1 MILNETSEDLNLSS
15 TSPTDSTTR
24 SRSERVTLANDLR
37 IACMR
42 ISRRVRYE
50 SDNELASHQFSALI
64 RLEHAPRTNSE
75 IAEIEKVSAPSMCRT
90 TQGLVNRG
98 LVSRAD
104 DPTDRRQ
111 VILSLTP
118 EGRKTIERV
127 RRHRDEWMLERLE
140 GLTDDER
147 DLLHRA
153 SDVLAKV
160 AGE

>member
-1 MILNETSEDLNLSS
+1 MPSKT
-15 TSPTDSTTR
+15 PTDSTILT
-24 SRSERVTLANDLR
+24 RSERVALANDLR
-37 IACMR
+37 ISCMR

-64 RLEHAPRTNSE
+64 RLEHGPRTNSE

-118 EGRKTIERV
+118 EGRKTISRV
-127 RRHRDEWMLERLE
+127 RKHRDEWMLERLR
-140 GLTDDER
+140 GLSDDER

-153 SDVLAKV
+153 SAVLAKV

>member
-1 MILNETSEDLNLSS
+1 MPS
-15 TSPTDSTTR
+15 TTDHLPTDSTIT
-24 SRSERVTLANDLR
+24 STPLTRSERVTLANDLR

-64 RLEHAPRTNSE
+64 RLEHGPRTNSE
-75 IAEIEKVSAPSMCRT
+75 IAEIENVSAPSMCRT
-90 TQGLVNRG
+90 TQGLVNLG

-104 DPTDRRQ
+104 DPTDGRQ
-111 VILSLTP
+111 VILSLTT
-118 EGRKTIERV
+118 EGRKTIKRV
-127 RRHRDEWMLERLE
+127 RRHRDEWMLDRLK